1 MIKVARFVDL
11 VLAGLLAGNEF
22 GTKVAIHPSLVWC
35 PELQRWPPAPPA
47 PRGVMMSGAS
57 LSTSSSRISGS
68 KGI

>member
-35 PELQRWPPAPPA
+35 PELQCWPPAPPA
-47 PRGVMMSGAS
+47 PRGGA
-57 LSTSSSRISGS
+57 
-68 KGI
+68 